1 MPADL
6 PPTEGSLSDLAATQ
20 HIAAAFARMSGL
32 FLSAETVTTAL
43 QLITALSVEMVPRT
57 AGAGITLLDREGERV
72 TAAATDRVV
81 EAADSLQYEL
91 ETGPCLDAWANR
103 TVVRVDDFAVDDRWP
118 LWSRRAAQLGL
129 RSSVSAP
136 LVAGTQALG
145 AIKVYAAE
153 PNSYGARE
161 DHLLTMFSAQAA
173 MLLSNMRAAEDAE
186 RVSAQ
191 IADQLRTREAV
202 TLAKGIVMA
211 RDGVDERTA
220 FLTLAHSASD
230 QRTTL
235 RRVAERLT
243 QSTVRRLR

>member
-1 MPADL
+1 M
-6 PPTEGSLSDLAATQ
+6 
-20 HIAAAFARMSGL
+20 
-32 FLSAETVTTAL
+32 
-43 QLITALSVEMVPRT
+43 
-57 AGAGITLLDREGERV
+57 GAPDGG
-72 TAAATDRVV
+72 
-81 EAADSLQYEL
+81 
-91 ETGPCLDAWANR
+91 TGRRLR
-103 TVVRVDDFAVDDRWP
+103 GGRSWP

-220 FLTLAHSASD
+220 FLTLAHSASE